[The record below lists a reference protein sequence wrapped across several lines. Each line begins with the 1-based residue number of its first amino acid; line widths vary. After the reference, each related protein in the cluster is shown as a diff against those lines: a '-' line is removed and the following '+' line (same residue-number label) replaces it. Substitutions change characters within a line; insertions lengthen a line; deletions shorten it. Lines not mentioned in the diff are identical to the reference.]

1 MYNIKLNYLSLYY
14 NFRTCVY
21 LDAQFFWKYKLFDY
35 FACYLLAFNPPR
47 EISIFGKGAGFVDFV
62 KALDPGLVYDYSFID
77 YVRLLG
83 GLDAEG
89 KLKEKYEYNAD
100 GQNPI
105 ALEDLNYPS
114 IMVVVSTNC
123 LPYKQ
128 SITCKLTCIGPT
140 FDSYKWNA
148 KRLVSKLR

>member
-21 LDAQFFWKYKLFDY
+21 LDAQFFWKYKFFDY
-35 FACYLLAFNPPR
+35 FACYLPAFNPPR